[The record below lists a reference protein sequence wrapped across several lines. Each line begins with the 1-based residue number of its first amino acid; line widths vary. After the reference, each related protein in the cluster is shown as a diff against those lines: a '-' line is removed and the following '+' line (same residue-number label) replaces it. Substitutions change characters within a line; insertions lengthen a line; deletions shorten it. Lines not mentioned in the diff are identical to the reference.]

1 MKNNN
6 TTKRPPIFEF
16 VDETYKI
23 IQMYEVDKAKEILEG
38 ICAKYIANKSE
49 SFVIDGLILLTITLG
64 RRLYHAEKEIE
75 KLEEL
80 LEIRNKRKVEEKEL
94 WK

>member
-6 TTKRPPIFEF
+6 TTERPPIFEF
-16 VDETYKI
+16 VDEIYRI
-23 IQMYEVDKAKEILEG
+23 LQMYEIDKAKEILEG
-38 ICAKYIANKSE
+38 ICAKYIADKSE

-75 KLEEL
+75 KLEGL
-80 LEIRNKRKVEEKEL
+80 LEIRNKRKAEEEKL